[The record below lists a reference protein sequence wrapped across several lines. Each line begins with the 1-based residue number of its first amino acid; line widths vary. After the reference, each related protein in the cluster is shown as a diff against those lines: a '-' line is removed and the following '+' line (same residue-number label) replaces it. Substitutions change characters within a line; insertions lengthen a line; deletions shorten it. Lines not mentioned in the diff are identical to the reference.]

1 MTPLVLGIE
10 TATALGSVAVVSP
23 AGLLGELTLLGAE
36 SHAERILPAAEHLL
50 AALGFTAR
58 DLAAVAVSSGPG
70 SFTGLR
76 TGVAAAKG
84 LAFALGVPLHGVPTL
99 ATLAANAVPGT
110 IPVAA
115 LLPARRGEVFCALYR
130 HGAAGPEPL
139 ADETVVPVPRLRRAL
154 PRRCIVIGAQPP
166 ELREPAAARGL
177 LFAPPHLN
185 HPRAA
190 IVAERGC
197 RLALAGAPSELAGL
211 LPRYLRPPDATA
223 RPPRRV
229 AAPAARRKPGRG
241 VDTPG
246 VFQ

>member
-36 SHAERILPAAEHLL
+36 SHAERVLPAAEHLL
-50 AALGFTAR
+50 SVLGLSVR

-84 LAFALGVPLHGVPTL
+84 LAFALAVPLHGVPTL
-99 ATLAANAVPGT
+99 ETLAANTPPAEV
-110 IPVAA
+110 PVAA
-115 LLPARRGEVFCALYR
+115 LLPARRGEVFCAVYR
-130 HGAAGPEPL
+130 SGPEGLEPL
-139 ADETVVPVPRLRRAL
+139 SGEAVVAAARLRRAL
-154 PRRCIVIGAQPP
+154 PRRCLVIGAQPP
-166 ELREPAAARGL
+166 ELREPAASRGL

-190 IVAERGC
+190 LVAERGC
-197 RLALAGAPSELAGL
+197 RLALAAAPSELPGL
-211 LPRYLRPPDATA
+211 LPRYLRPPDAAVRVTGRSA
-223 RPPRRV
+223 ASPFPPQRGGRR
-229 AAPAARRKPGRG
+229 
-241 VDTPG
+241 
-246 VFQ
+246 